1 MANKNILI
9 EKEVI
14 KKKGGV
20 VILDL
25 ERYLEIKKKMEE
37 YERKKKL
44 MSGLEKFEDLAK
56 WGRSFAKK
64 RKISLKKVLKND

>member
-9 EKEVI
+9 EREII
-14 KKKGGV
+14 KKREGV

-25 ERYLEIKKKMEE
+25 EKYLDIKKKMEE

-44 MSGLEKFEDLAK
+44 MSGLEKFENLAK

-64 RKISLKKVLKND
+64 KKITLKKVLEND